1 MRTQR
6 EEQINMQNEQSVT
19 RLPSKLALIARL
31 LVAAYLIYTVIS
43 LGDVW
48 NRYSGGEL
56 MLYMGA
62 MALFAI
68 GAIVMSA
75 FSIYDLI
82 RGRYIGGKLDAT
94 KEHIED
100 DLEVK
105 GIEENQVIDATMK
118 EIDTEDVGK

>member
-1 MRTQR
+1 
-6 EEQINMQNEQSVT
+6 MQNEQSVT

-118 EIDTEDVGK
+118 ETDSEDVGI